1 MYHSNIEHLLLLLF
15 FLNASIV
22 NGFPINYLKP
32 EYLVYKCRF
41 LLAQITNNRLAVK
54 LQINYRINY
63 TNTLK
68 IGKTRLTTLYFQ
80 QMALSSKIHKINH
93 TLLRK

>member
-1 MYHSNIEHLLLLLF
+1 MHHSNIEHLLLS

-32 EYLVYKCRF
+32 EYLVYNCRF

-54 LQINYRINY
+54 LQIIYRVNY
-63 TNTLK
+63 TNTFN
-68 IGKTRLTTLYFQ
+68 IGETRLIILYFQ

-93 TLLRK
+93 ISL